1 MKKIEAIV
9 RPEKV
14 GVICDVLERVGHPG
28 VMISEI
34 EGHGKQ
40 KGLERNVLGKTYKVD
55 LLTKARIEV
64 IVKDAD
70 LDKIVGAMKEAAYTG
85 SVGDG
90 KIFISTIDEAIRIR
104 TGENSDLALV

>member
-14 GVICDVLERVGHPG
+14 SAVCAALEKIGHPG

-34 EGHGKQ
+34 EGHGRQ

-64 IVKDAD
+64 IVKEAD
-70 LDKIVGAMKEAAYTG
+70 LDKTVKAVKEAAYTG
-85 SVGDG
+85 QVGDG
-90 KIFISTIDEAIRIR
+90 KIFISTIDETIRIR

>member
-14 GVICDVLERVGHPG
+14 SAVCDVLEKVGHPG

-40 KGLERNVLGKTYKVD
+40 RGLERNVLGKTYKVD

-64 IVKDAD
+64 VVKDTD
-70 LDKIVGAMKEAAYTG
+70 LDKIVKAVQQAAYTG
-85 SVGDG
+85 NVGDG
-90 KIFISTIDEAIRIR
+90 KIFISTIDETIRIR